1 MNNVSKTVTF
11 TIMHFSIAFLVAY
24 LLSGSL
30 ILGGLI
36 ALVEPAV
43 NSVGYYFHEK
53 IWDKAQSERSS
64 GTNSAPKESTV

>member
-1 MNNVSKTVTF
+1 MKNVRKTITF
-11 TIMHFSIAFLVAY
+11 TVMHFSIAFSVAY

-43 NSVGYYFHEK
+43 NSIGYYLHEK
-53 IWDKAQSERSS
+53 IWDRAQSERSS
-64 GTNSAPKESTV
+64 GTNSTPKESTV